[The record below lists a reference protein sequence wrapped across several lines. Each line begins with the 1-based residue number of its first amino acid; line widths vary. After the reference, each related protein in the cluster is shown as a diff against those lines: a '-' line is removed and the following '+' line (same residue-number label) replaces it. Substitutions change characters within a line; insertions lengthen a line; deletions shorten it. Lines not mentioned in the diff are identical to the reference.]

1 MNIQFVED
9 NELLQDNQKIA
20 DELNTFCKN
29 EVSNVNINEN
39 TYITNHDSG
48 NLSDQVDKAICKC
61 KFHPSNL
68 LIKSKLENQNFFSF
82 QPILKFDME
91 EEIQNMDIKKA
102 TTKNTIPH
110 KILKIS
116 CNNSVET
123 VHNLFNECLITCYFP
138 DNLKLADITPVF
150 KKKDPSSKEK

>member
-39 TYITNHDSG
+39 TDYDSG
-48 NLSDQVDKAICKC
+48 NLADQVNKAICKC

-68 LIKSKLENQNFFSF
+68 LIKSKLENRNLFSF

-102 TTKNTIPH
+102 TTKNTITH

-116 CNNSVET
+116 YNSSVET
-123 VHNLFNECLITCYFP
+123 LHNLFNECLITCYFP

>member
-20 DELNTFCKN
+20 DGLNTFCKN

-39 TYITNHDSG
+39 NYHDSG
-48 NLSDQVDKAICKC
+48 NLVDQVDKAICKC

-68 LIKSKLENQNFFSF
+68 LIKSKLENQNLFSF

-102 TTKNTIPH
+102 TTKNTITH

-116 CNNSVET
+116 CNSSVET
-123 VHNLFNECLITCYFP
+123 LHNLFNEYLITCYFP